1 MTLNVVKELRKIENS
16 IDEFIINLSNP
27 DPIEFMLEFR
37 LFRLKGYEDLF
48 FKLGNEKVSC
58 KNSNEK
64 MPYLE
69 KYKIIYLS
77 ERKICRRILKNID
90 SGLVHVIYPKKYEDF
105 LKKVLVDRNLY
116 ENEKSSYENIINYL
130 RMMIRKELEETNQF
144 LYNLKYYPTQYTNMF
159 DTFIGP
165 EPVYRYPKETV
176 LYKDAYIQLSQSS
189 HYAVFSNEGTTESTK
204 NTLLNIIAYLSG
216 RPYFY
221 FTENP
226 AFNNKLFNLYE
237 QFDLLDMLRL
247 RRKSFFEG
255 TEEDPLHLELPI
267 LKQGKGYSTV
277 RFKDSQH
284 EALFELYHAS
294 LKQFEPLP
302 RCVFLFRVFEY
313 GVQNHYKPLMNP
325 SNYKVEDA
333 IHYYI
338 NEVMKHNY
346 NPLYYVDYGTYIDE
360 EGKKVIRKR
369 KAKYENL
376 ITELKKEA
384 KKIKKEWNQHPYL
397 KNKSLGEIIYTHGR
411 NAAAHGGSGRGNA
424 RYDYSTNYKLL
435 NDVNIYLELIARYLI
450 ELFNPQLKNIV
461 ERKTWR
467 YIKENR
473 SRAFS
478 ND

>member
-1 MTLNVVKELRKIENS
+1 MSLNVVNELRRIEDS
-16 IDEFIINLSNP
+16 IDEFTINLSNS
-27 DPIEFMLEFR
+27 DFVELIIGFR
-37 LFRLKGYEDLF
+37 MYRLKGYDKLCL
-48 FKLGNEKVSC
+48 KLGNERVSC
-58 KNSNEK
+58 KNSTEK
-64 MPYLE
+64 IPYLE
-69 KYKIIYLS
+69 KYKMIYLS
-77 ERKICRRILKNID
+77 EIKICRRMLKNLD
-90 SGLVHVIYPKKYEDF
+90 NGLVNVIYPKVYEEL
-105 LKKVLVDRNLY
+105 LKGVIVDRDLY
-116 ENEKSSYENIINYL
+116 NDEKSAYENIKNYL
-130 RMMIRKELEETNQF
+130 KMMITKELGKTTQL
-144 LYNLKYYPTQYTNMF
+144 LYNLKNYPIQYTNMF
-159 DTFIGP
+159 NTFIGP
-165 EPVYRYPKETV
+165 EQVYRYPKETII
-176 LYKDAYIQLSQSS
+176 YKDAYIGTYQS
-189 HYAVFSNEGTTESTK
+189 HYAIFSNERTTESTK

-226 AFNNKLFNLYE
+226 AFNNKLLNLYE

-247 RRKSFFEG
+247 RRKNFLEG

-267 LKQGKGYSTV
+267 FKQGKGYSTV

-284 EALFELYHAS
+284 ESLFELYHAS

-346 NPLYYVDYGTYIDE
+346 NPLYYVDYGTYIDK

-369 KAKYENL
+369 KAKYVNL

-384 KKIKKEWNQHPYL
+384 KKIKKEWNKHAYL

-435 NDVNIYLELIARYLI
+435 NNVTIYLELIARYLI

-473 SRAFS
+473 SLAFS